1 MSDLRA
7 RIAAM
12 LIAHPDR
19 MDGKCCRPDVDEWHT
34 TQEEWAAHVAD
45 AVIREFT
52 LALGEAAAERGRREC
67 GCVPIF
73 PKADDE

>member
-1 MSDLRA
+1 MSDLRT
-7 RIAAM
+7 RIAAV

-45 AVIREFT
+45 AMIRELDSHGWLIDPEFGKR
-52 LALGEAAAERGRREC
+52 LDGQR
-67 GCVPIF
+67 
-73 PKADDE
+73 